1 MKVDPVDILD
11 TLDALET
18 RNPQERERDL
28 MARLPQLIER
38 ARSAPGWA
46 RILEGVDGAAINSR
60 AALASLP
67 ITRKADLKALQKAS
81 MPFGGL
87 AVTPVGALSRVYVS
101 PGPIFDPEGRGQDWW
116 RFARPMY
123 AAGVRS
129 GGLLQNCFSYH
140 FTPAA
145 FMVEGGAARIGCA
158 VIPAGAG
165 QTEMQVQAIA
175 DLRPDTYVGTPSFL
189 RIIIEKAREMGADI
203 SSMQRALMGA
213 EALPE
218 SLRTWF
224 RENGVPH
231 VFQTYASADIG
242 SMAYETATGG
252 VLNPGMVLDEDV
264 VLEIVRPGSGE
275 PVAPGDI
282 GEIVVTLF
290 NADYP
295 LIRFATGD
303 MSALLVDAEPSR
315 CGRTNSRIRGWLGR
329 ADQTTK
335 VRAMFVHPSQV
346 NNIVRRHPGILKA
359 RMVVTGR
366 MANDVMT
373 LHCEVATAPDA
384 QQAAAI
390 VESIREVTKLRGE
403 VRFES
408 PGTLADDGKVI
419 EDLRDYS

>member
-1 MKVDPVDILD
+1 MTVD
-11 TLDALET
+11 TFDALE
-18 RNPQERERDL
+18 RRDPLEREQDL
-28 MARLPQLIER
+28 MARLPQLLAR
-38 ARSAPGWA
+38 ARSASGWA
-46 RILEGVDGAAINSR
+46 HILYGVDPERVDSR
-60 AALASLP
+60 AALADLP

-87 AVTPVGALSRVYVS
+87 NATPVGQLARVFVS
-101 PGPIFDPEGRGQDWW
+101 PGPIFDPEGRGADWW
-116 RFARPMY
+116 RFARPMH
-123 AAGVRS
+123 AAGIRPGS
-129 GGLLQNCFSYH
+129 LLQNCFSYH

-165 QTEMQVQAIA
+165 QTEMQVQAIV

-189 RIIIEKAREMGADI
+189 RIIIEKARDMGADI
-203 SSMQRALMGA
+203 SSIERALMGA

-218 SLRTWF
+218 SLRSWF

-242 SMAYETATGG
+242 SVAYETETGG

-264 VLEIVRPGSGE
+264 LLEIVRPGSGE

-282 GEIVVTLF
+282 GEVVVTLF
-290 NADYP
+290 NDDYP

-303 MSALLVDAEPSR
+303 MSALLVDVPPSR
-315 CGRTNSRIRGWLGR
+315 CGRTNSRIRGWMGR

-346 NNIVRRHPGILKA
+346 DNITRRHPEILKA
-359 RMVVTGR
+359 RLVVSGR

-373 LHCEVATAPDA
+373 LRCEVKAALSPEK
-384 QQAAAI
+384 AAAI
-390 VESIREVTKLRGE
+390 VESIREVTKLRGAVE
-403 VRFES
+403 FVARGAL
-408 PGTLADDGKVI
+408 PTDGVMI
-419 EDLRDYS
+419 EDARDYN